1 MKQQRCATEERCLSL
16 KERPLSFSAR
26 TVQFLSSGRID
37 ASTFHPAFR
46 IVAIVATDFKSA
58 LYGLLRI
65 GLLGPVSFLI
75 ALKSKRSPQRR
86 LVDAPLRLACQFQSS
101 KGLLLHRS
109 RLLPVGK
116 VPCVLLLHKE
126 RLPSLFGF
134 RIQKPSRLSLTLQ
147 AQKHPYAPF
156 GDSFPR
162 QDAKPSSPS

>member
-1 MKQQRCATEERCLSL
+1 MKQQCCATEERCLSL
-16 KERPLSFSAR
+16 KERPPSFNAR
-26 TVQFLSSGRID
+26 TAQFLSSGRID

-58 LYGLLRI
+58 LYGLMRI

-86 LVDAPLRLACQFQSS
+86 LVDAPLRLACQFQAS

-116 VPCVLLLHKE
+116 VPCVLLLHE
-126 RLPSLFGF
+126 EWTPNLSGF
-134 RIQKPSRLSLTLQ
+134 RIQVPSCLGSSLQ

-156 GDSFPR
+156 GDP
-162 QDAKPSSPS
+162 DPSAGC